1 MHLERLELLNF
12 KNYEEAALQF
22 SPEINCLVGPNGSGK
37 TNLLDALYFL
47 SLTKSAFLTSDQQA
61 VQHGAKL
68 LAIRAWVKLEDNT
81 DKLICS
87 VQAGQ
92 RKLFKNNGQDYERLS
107 DHIGKYPVVLIAPN
121 DTDIIREGSEVRRK
135 FFDGV
140 LAQLNHNY
148 LSTLLKYNHVLKQRN
163 SLLKQFAE
171 PGRRADLE
179 LLEPFTQQ
187 LLQLGN
193 ILVDARLKLLQ
204 DFMPRFNHHYKNLTD
219 DKEVVSIEYRSTLD
233 VDNPAE
239 TMQQAVAKDLVLQ
252 RSTVGVHRDEYNF
265 KLAGHSLKRYGSQG
279 QQKSFLIALKLAQ
292 FDLLRDANGF
302 KPILLLDDIFDK
314 LDDFR
319 MTRLMAL
326 VSGHAFG
333 QIFVTD
339 ARPERSV
346 AIFKPLADTEVRYFA
361 VEEGKVEQVD
371 MNSLLPG
378 NA

>member
-1 MHLERLELLNF
+1 
-12 KNYEEAALQF
+12 
-22 SPEINCLVGPNGSGK
+22 
-37 TNLLDALYFL
+37 
-47 SLTKSAFLTSDQQA
+47 
-61 VQHGAKL
+61 
-68 LAIRAWVKLEDNT
+68 
-81 DKLICS
+81 
-87 VQAGQ
+87 
-92 RKLFKNNGQDYERLS
+92 
-107 DHIGKYPVVLIAPN
+107 
-121 DTDIIREGSEVRRK
+121 
-135 FFDGV
+135 
-140 LAQLNHNY
+140 
-148 LSTLLKYNHVLKQRN
+148 
-163 SLLKQFAE
+163 
-171 PGRRADLE
+171 
-179 LLEPFTQQ
+179 
-187 LLQLGN
+187 
-193 ILVDARLKLLQ
+193 
-204 DFMPRFNHHYKNLTD
+204 MPRFNHHYKNLTD